1 MGITNKAANSEGN
14 SPLCCPQDRSD
25 MSDMPEECQRAA
37 QSVAGLVWICNQ
49 AGHLQTLV
57 RMGIPAPES
66 EEATRDSE
74 NCSAPPPDHIAP
86 LAGPTVPA
94 SSSLQQEADRSTAL
108 PLHWLS
114 LLNESSKERL
124 RSCWARDGKERAY
137 SGWLEFVVPQFS
149 HRGCLTRLLPYK
161 AADVSGRG
169 WIGIALDFESFE
181 KIISKGTK
189 DSESAEVFELAAKAT
204 NDILWDWN
212 LITQELQWGENF
224 YSKFGYTREE
234 ITPDISSWK
243 TRIHPEDLDRVTR
256 GIEESIA
263 QRKAQWED
271 QYRFRMN
278 SGEYVIIHD
287 RGYIKLTA
295 DGTPN
300 RMVGAMIDITKETQA
315 TEEILRLSL
324 EMKQLIAK
332 RDIEIASAT
341 SALEALSY
349 SVSHDLRAPIRHIL
363 GFVELLK
370 RSNGERLNDEGLRY
384 LARIIESGKRMGDL
398 IEALLA
404 LSRLGRVKMQVSR
417 LNLSAMVESIQKD
430 FWIDVSGRKI
440 QWKIH
445 PLPDLWGDEILI
457 RQVFTNLIDNALKY
471 TRLRDTATIEIGV
484 EDRANAWEF
493 FVSDNGVGFDMKYS
507 HRLFQVFQR
516 LHSEKE
522 FEGFGVGLANVHRI
536 IGLHGGKVWAE
547 AAPDK
552 GATVFFT
559 LPKSNVMSK
568 ANEVT
573 PDQSRANP

>member
-1 MGITNKAANSEGN
+1 MGFTNKAANSEGN
-14 SPLCCPQDRSD
+14 SPHCCPQDLSD
-25 MSDMPEECQRAA
+25 MSDMTEECQRAA

-66 EEATRDSE
+66 EEATRDPE
-74 NCSAPPPDHIAP
+74 NCSAPPADHIAP

-94 SSSLQQEADRSTAL
+94 SSSLQQEPDQSTTH
-108 PLHWLS
+108 PLHWVS
-114 LLNESSKERL
+114 LLNESSKERAL
-124 RSCWARDGKERAY
+124 SCWTRDGKEHAY
-137 SGWLEFVVPQFS
+137 SGWLEFAVPQFP
-149 HRGCLTRLLPYK
+149 HRRCLTRLLPYK
-161 AADVSGRG
+161 AADVSSRG

-181 KIISKGTK
+181 KIISRGTK

-212 LITQELQWGENF
+212 LITQELWWGENF
-224 YSKFGYTREE
+224 YSKFGYTRDE

-256 GIEESIA
+256 GIEESIT

-271 QYRFRMN
+271 QYRFRIN

-295 DGTPN
+295 DGIPN

-341 SALEALSY
+341 SALEAFSY

-384 LARIIESGKRMGDL
+384 LARIIASGKRMGDL

-417 LNLSAMVESIQKD
+417 LHLAAMVESIQKD

-471 TRLRDTATIEIGV
+471 TRFRDTATIEIGV
-484 EDRANAWEF
+484 KDRANTWEF

-552 GATVFFT
+552 GTTVFFT
-559 LPKSNVMSK
+559 LPKSNVMTK
-568 ANEVT
+568 ANEMA
-573 PDQSRANP
+573 PGQSRANP